1 MKLKQVL
8 LTLAL
13 LFPLMATFGWG
24 QNPPPD
30 SDQNC
35 YRCHSM
41 KTLSYRDSV
50 TNAIVSLYV
59 DSTKFKHSNHAEL
72 GCVDCH
78 DDDGFLQYPHTMEAR
93 SQKLQCTDCHDSF
106 ENNYEQFEKSVH
118 YKKFGDRFSC
128 FSCHDPHAFK
138 ASSDTT
144 KPQELIAKDNAI
156 CLDCHSSKTALA
168 ELDSAGIYHDLIT
181 AHQWLPKLQLH
192 WKAVRCI
199 ECHTPATDSTFSHE
213 ILPKEKAIKKCEE
226 CHSTNSILFTKLYR
240 FKVKEARQKEGLL
253 KSLAK
258 NTPYVVGMTRDP
270 ILDRWSIYLFILTLL
285 GLGAHATGRWLSGR
299 RKKK

>member
-1 MKLKQVL
+1 MRVKQFL
-8 LTLAL
+8 LMFLL
-13 LFPLMATFGWG
+13 LFSLSAVKLLHAT
-24 QNPPPD
+24 PPPD

-59 DSTKFKHSNHAEL
+59 DSTKFKHSNHADL

-78 DDDGFLQYPHTMEAR
+78 DDDGFLQFPHTQEAR

-106 ENNYEQFEKSVH
+106 DNNFEQFQQSVH

-138 ASSDTT
+138 ASSDSTP
-144 KPQELIAKDNAI
+144 PQEIIAKDNAI
-156 CLDCHSSKTALA
+156 CLNCHSSQTQLA
-168 ELDSAGIYHDLIT
+168 KLDSSGNYTDLIT
-181 AHQWLPKLQLH
+181 AHQWLPKIKLH

-199 ECHTPATDSTFSHE
+199 ECHTPIKGGVYSHE
-213 ILPKEKAIKKCEE
+213 ILPKEKAVKKCEE
-226 CHSTNSILFTKLYR
+226 CHNRNSILFTKLYR
-240 FKVKEARQKEGLL
+240 FRVKQARQKQGYL
-253 KSLAK
+253 KSLAE

-270 ILDRWSIYLFILTLL
+270 VIDRWSIYLFILTLL
-285 GLGAHATGRWLSGR
+285 GLGGHAFGRWLAGRR
-299 RKKK
+299 RKK